1 MFSHVDAILFDLD
14 GTLIDSVPDIA
25 VAIDQLMDTL
35 DLPRR
40 GEAKV
45 RQWVGNGST
54 NLIRRA
60 LSDSMD
66 GEADPELMDRAKP
79 LYRRFYGAQVCVH
92 SRLYPGVVEGL
103 DKLAKRKRFKLA
115 CVTNKPADL
124 AAPLLERIGIAH
136 HFHALVGGECTPT
149 VKPAP
154 ECLLLAASRIGVHI
168 SRCLMVGDSR
178 NDIGAAR
185 NAGCPVVA
193 VPYGYNH
200 GRDIREFAP
209 DIVIDSLSEL
219 SGLID

>member
-25 VAIDQLMDTL
+25 IAIDQLMDTL

-79 LYRRFYGAQVCVH
+79 LYRRAIHLCQQGAQ
-92 SRLYPGVVEGL
+92 R
-103 DKLAKRKRFKLA
+103 R
-115 CVTNKPADL
+115 
-124 AAPLLERIGIAH
+124 
-136 HFHALVGGECTPT
+136 
-149 VKPAP
+149 
-154 ECLLLAASRIGVHI
+154 
-168 SRCLMVGDSR
+168 
-178 NDIGAAR
+178 
-185 NAGCPVVA
+185 
-193 VPYGYNH
+193 
-200 GRDIREFAP
+200 
-209 DIVIDSLSEL
+209 
-219 SGLID
+219 